1 MARVID
7 EIEVIDGTMTDATGT
22 DAYSNTEVL
31 IDINNN
37 ILDIKYCLLLFIMLW
52 TILSC
57 KKIIHNAIRAYMDIT
72 KK

>member
-1 MARVID
+1 MD
-7 EIEVIDGTMTDATGT
+7 EYFTNINTGT
-22 DAYSNTEVL
+22 DATSTDATTEVL
-31 IDINNN
+31 TEINNN
-37 ILDIKYCLLLFIMLW
+37 VLDLKYTVILFVMLW